1 MHTPKS
7 PKSTKP
13 VEGPQSP
20 STVFTHTNPYQ
31 SALNSLIEEAR
42 VLKRTIESDLTKL
55 MQRIARYRKSKKK
68 KDEMNY
74 KKESWYLDERESMK
88 ARALR
93 LKSLELKLI
102 TLKSRVDNG
111 I

>member
-1 MHTPKS
+1 
-7 PKSTKP
+7 
-13 VEGPQSP
+13 
-20 STVFTHTNPYQ
+20 
-31 SALNSLIEEAR
+31 
-42 VLKRTIESDLTKL
+42 
-55 MQRIARYRKSKKK
+55 MQRISRYRKSKKK

-74 KKESWYLDERESMK
+74 KEESWYLDERESMK